1 MSKWTRATQINK
13 KGLSLWGNNDVNPND
28 IRQGGLGN
36 CWMMSS
42 ASALAEKPG
51 RIKRMFLN
59 TENKLNDA
67 GIYAV
72 NLYALGV
79 QHTVIVDDM
88 LPMQNE

>member
-1 MSKWTRATQINK
+1 
-13 KGLSLWGNNDVNPND
+13 
-28 IRQGGLGN
+28 
-36 CWMMSS
+36 MMAS
-42 ASALAEKPG
+42 AAALAEKPG

-79 QHTVIVDDM
+79 PHTVIVDDY
-88 LPMQNE
+88 LPMQSDDQTVMNYISKDGGMWMSLLEKAVAKFYGNYKHIDGGR